1 MLGVTILQAS
11 KAPACHLNNAPP
23 LQIGL
28 SPAAPQSDT
37 FNRSYTRGTVCE
49 TTRLPPLT
57 AAELSAPQAQ
67 AQQGL
72 KRRLDDAQD
81 ESQQAGSKRRRHGAN
96 ADGMQAAAAAP
107 AAEVAGHA
115 AGTALLGVVQKAD
128 GGAHKKHALPS
139 SAGPAHQAHV
149 TSLAALGRQI
159 DGSEHA
165 LYPVK
170 SALHESSQHALN
182 GIATEQAVQH
192 QQHMPSPM
200 RRQQNSSRQGQA
212 AGAPIDAT
220 SVEQPQ
226 RTGNAP
232 KQGRQPEVSSSSS
245 EEGSEDE
252 RAPESAIYDS
262 FGQMVPEQGSQQQKD
277 AQHGAQAQ
285 QQAIQ
290 AALKAS
296 PGVVQVSPGVLQH
309 KSNSIESEEL
319 SSSEEEDRPAT
330 MPNGAQHAQQLKGT
344 VSTADPEAQQPGS
357 AHADMA
363 GLGREEE
370 ASSSGDEDRAL
381 GATAEDKTPAQQAA
395 VPNGSL
401 HPQGDSSSSSSSK
414 EQSEGSDKA
423 GRSPQPEPKPST
435 AAPAAQQLLF
445 STLAAQGPD
454 RPASKAMSSREG
466 GSSSSSG
473 VESESSEEEAVPP
486 PALSAEGALPAH
498 QHALPAPA
506 PQQAQKPAEAQSSS
520 SGEESESLEREEPQ
534 PPLPV
539 PSKAAAA
546 QQHKTPKEDL
556 PDWIAH
562 AVGDGKGDW
571 TSSSEAGSEPNRASG
586 KGAQA
591 RQSAPVASKQEGAT
605 ETVAGQGRPTPSG
618 SEREGGERSHAKH
631 PDQAAG
637 SAPHQAPP
645 GKGKQAAAMAT
656 QPQAD
661 ADRDAGAAAAGPQA
675 VEPPARR
682 TRHRRAKAQEAALG
696 HTGQKR
702 AAQSGSQ
709 LQDRALPDSGASTKE
724 HLSDSAE
731 AEHAKGAEVAQE
743 AKTRTL
749 DVIGVHIS
757 APATTCHMLAV

>member
-1 MLGVTILQAS
+1 MACVTFFQAS
-11 KAPACHLNNAPP
+11 KAPACQLNMVPP

-28 SPAAPQSDT
+28 SPAALQSDT
-37 FNRSYTRGTVCE
+37 FGRSYTRGTVCE
-49 TTRLPPLT
+49 TTPLPPLT
-57 AAELSAPQAQ
+57 SAELSTPQAQ

-72 KRRLDDAQD
+72 KRCLDDAQN
-81 ESQQAGSKRRRHGAN
+81 ESQQAGSKRPRHEAH
-96 ADGMQAAAAAP
+96 ADRMQAAAAAP

-115 AGTALLGVVQKAD
+115 AGTAPLKGVQQAD
-128 GGAHKKHALPS
+128 GSSPEKRALTS
-139 SAGPAHQAHV
+139 SAETAHQAHG
-149 TSLAALGRQI
+149 TSLAAHGRQI
-159 DGSEHA
+159 AGSAHA
-165 LYPVK
+165 LYPVE
-170 SALHESSQHALN
+170 SALHESSQHVLN
-182 GIATEQAVQH
+182 GITTEQAVQH

-200 RRQQNSSRQGQA
+200 QRQHDSSRQGQA
-212 AGAPIDAT
+212 AGAFIDAT

-226 RTGNAP
+226 RIENAP
-232 KQGRQPEVSSSSS
+232 QQGRQPESSSSS
-245 EEGSEDE
+245 EEESEVE
-252 RAPESAIYDS
+252 RAPESAIHDS
-262 FGQMVPEQGSQQQKD
+262 FGQMVPEQGPQQQKD

-290 AALKAS
+290 AALKVS
-296 PGVVQVSPGVLQH
+296 PGVVQHQST
-309 KSNSIESEEL
+309 SIESEEL
-319 SSSEEEDRPAT
+319 SSSEEEEDRPAT

-344 VSTADPEAQQPGS
+344 AGTADPEAQQPGS

-370 ASSSGDEDRAL
+370 ASSSGDEDRAP
-381 GATAEDKTPAQQAA
+381 GATAEDEVPAQQAA
-395 VPNGSL
+395 LPNGSM
-401 HPQGDSSSSSSSK
+401 HSQGDSSSSSGSE

-423 GRSPQPEPKPST
+423 GRSPQPNLKPST

-445 STLAAQGPD
+445 PGLAAQGPE
-454 RPASKAMSSREG
+454 RHTSKAKSSSKG
-466 GSSSSSG
+466 GSSSSSE
-473 VESESSEEEAVPP
+473 VESESSEEEAASP
-486 PALSAEGALPAH
+486 PALTAEGPLPAH
-498 QHALPAPA
+498 QQTSPAPV
-506 PQQAQKPAEAQSSS
+506 QVQAQKPAEAQSSS
-520 SGEESESLEREEPQ
+520 SGEESESLEREEPK

-562 AVGDGKGDW
+562 AVGDGKSDW
-571 TSSSEAGSEPNRASG
+571 TSSSEAESEPNRASG

-591 RQSAPVASKQEGAT
+591 QQSAPVASNQEGAT

-618 SEREGGERSHAKH
+618 SERKGGERSHAKH

-645 GKGKQAAAMAT
+645 GKGKQAATMAT

-682 TRHRRAKAQEAALG
+682 TRHQRAKAQEAARG

-731 AEHAKGAEVAQE
+731 AGHAKGADLAQE
-743 AKTRTL
+743 ANTRTL

-757 APATTCHMLAV
+757 APGTTCHMLAV

>member
-1 MLGVTILQAS
+1 MLGVTFLQAS
-11 KAPACHLNNAPP
+11 KALACHLNNAPP

-37 FNRSYTRGTVCE
+37 FGRSYTRGTVCE
-49 TTRLPPLT
+49 INPLQPLT

-96 ADGMQAAAAAP
+96 ADEMQAAAAAP

-115 AGTALLGVVQKAD
+115 AGTALLGGVQKANSSSPEN
-128 GGAHKKHALPS
+128 HALIS
-139 SAGPAHQAHV
+139 SAEPAHQAHA
-149 TSLAALGRQI
+149 TAALGRQI
-159 DGSEHA
+159 DGSAHA
-165 LYPVK
+165 LYPVE
-170 SALHESSQHALN
+170 SALHESSQHALS

-200 RRQQNSSRQGQA
+200 QRQHKSSRQGQA

-226 RTGNAP
+226 RTGNAS
-232 KQGRQPEVSSSSS
+232 KQGRQPEGSSSS
-245 EEGSEDE
+245 EKGSEDE

-277 AQHGAQAQ
+277 TQHGAQAQ

-290 AALKAS
+290 AALK
-296 PGVVQVSPGVLQH
+296 VSPGVLQH

-330 MPNGAQHAQQLKGT
+330 MPNGAQHAQQLKGLA
-344 VSTADPEAQQPGS
+344 STADLGAQQPGS
-357 AHADMA
+357 AHTGMA
-363 GLGREEE
+363 GLGGEEE
-370 ASSSGDEDRAL
+370 ASSSGDEDRAP
-381 GATAEDKTPAQQAA
+381 GAAAEDEVPAQQAA
-395 VPNGSL
+395 LPNGSM
-401 HPQGDSSSSSSSK
+401 HPQGDSSSSSSSG
-414 EQSEGSDKA
+414 SEKPSESSDKA
-423 GRSPQPEPKPST
+423 GQSSQPELKPSA

-445 STLAAQGPD
+445 LGLAAQGAD
-454 RPASKAMSSREG
+454 RHAGKAESSSKE
-466 GSSSSSG
+466 GSSSSSE
-473 VESESSEEEAVPP
+473 VASESSEEEAASS
-486 PALSAEGALPAH
+486 PARTAEGALPAH
-498 QHALPAPA
+498 QQTSPAPV
-506 PQQAQKPAEAQSSS
+506 QVQAQKPAEAQSSS
-520 SGEESESLEREEPQ
+520 SEEESESLEREEPQ

-546 QQHKTPKEDL
+546 QQHKTPKEGL

-562 AVGDGKGDW
+562 AVGDGKSDW
-571 TSSSEAGSEPNRASG
+571 TSSSEAESEPNRASG
-586 KGAQA
+586 NGAQA
-591 RQSAPVASKQEGAT
+591 RQSAPVASKQQGAA

-618 SEREGGERSHAKH
+618 SEREGWEGSHAKH

-656 QPQAD
+656 RPQAD

-682 TRHRRAKAQEAALG
+682 TRHQRAKAQEAALG
-696 HTGQKR
+696 HTGPKI

-709 LQDRALPDSGASTKE
+709 PQDGAFPDSGTSTKE
-724 HLSDSAE
+724 HLSSEAE
-731 AEHAKGAEVAQE
+731 AGHADGAAVAQE
-743 AKTRTL
+743 ADARAL
-749 DVIGVHIS
+749 DTIGVHIS

>member
-1 MLGVTILQAS
+1 MLGVNFWQAS
-11 KAPACHLNNAPP
+11 KALACHLNNAPP
-23 LQIGL
+23 LQTGL

-37 FNRSYTRGTVCE
+37 FGRSYTRGTVCE
-49 TTRLPPLT
+49 TTPMQPLT

-96 ADGMQAAAAAP
+96 ADETQAAAAAP

-115 AGTALLGVVQKAD
+115 AGTALLGGVQKAN
-128 GGAHKKHALPS
+128 GSSPENHALIS
-139 SAGPAHQAHV
+139 SAEPAHQAHA
-149 TSLAALGRQI
+149 TAALGRQI
-159 DGSEHA
+159 DGSAHA
-165 LYPVK
+165 LYPVE
-170 SALHESSQHALN
+170 SALHESSQHALS

-192 QQHMPSPM
+192 HQHMPSPM
-200 RRQQNSSRQGQA
+200 QRQHDSSRQGQA
-212 AGAPIDAT
+212 AGATIDAT
-220 SVEQPQ
+220 SVERPQ
-226 RTGNAP
+226 RIGNAS
-232 KQGRQPEVSSSSS
+232 KQGRQPEGSSSS
-245 EEGSEDE
+245 EEGSDDE
-252 RAPESAIYDS
+252 RAPESALHDS

-277 AQHGAQAQ
+277 AQHGAQAA

-290 AALKAS
+290 AALEVS
-296 PGVVQVSPGVLQH
+296 PGVVQHQST
-309 KSNSIESEEL
+309 SIESEEL

-344 VSTADPEAQQPGS
+344 ATTADPEAQQPGS
-357 AHADMA
+357 AHAGMA
-363 GLGREEE
+363 ELGREEE
-370 ASSSGDEDRAL
+370 ASSSGDEDRAP
-381 GATAEDKTPAQQAA
+381 GATADDGVPAQQAA
-395 VPNGSL
+395 VPNGSM
-401 HPQGDSSSSSSSK
+401 HPQGDSSSSSSSE

-423 GRSPQPEPKPST
+423 GRSPQPELKPNT
-435 AAPAAQQLLF
+435 AAPAAQQLLLPDVAAQ
-445 STLAAQGPD
+445 SPYLAAT
-454 RPASKAMSSREG
+454 KAKSSRQG
-466 GSSSSSG
+466 GSSSSSE
-473 VESESSEEEAVPP
+473 VDSESSREGPP
-486 PALSAEGALPAH
+486 PAPALTAEGALPAH
-498 QHALPAPA
+498 QQTSPAPV
-506 PQQAQKPAEAQSSS
+506 QVQAQKPAEAQSSS

-546 QQHKTPKEDL
+546 QQHKTPKGGL

-562 AVGDGKGDW
+562 AVGDGKSDW
-571 TSSSEAGSEPNRASG
+571 TSSSEAESEPNRASG

-591 RQSAPVASKQEGAT
+591 RQSAPVASKQQGAT

-645 GKGKQAAAMAT
+645 GRGKQAAAMAT

-682 TRHRRAKAQEAALG
+682 TRHQRAKAQEAALG

-702 AAQSGSQ
+702 AAQSGGQ

-731 AEHAKGAEVAQE
+731 AGHAKGAEVAQE
-743 AKTRTL
+743 ANTRTL
-749 DVIGVHIS
+749 ATIGVHIS
-757 APATTCHMLAV
+757 ALATACHILTV